1 MAVESEAAFGLLG
14 AAARAVMPH
23 LEKVLAEKT
32 TLDHKPFLGD
42 AQKLIASSISDLQRN
57 EDGVRVTAQIA
68 NLDLAD
74 IAYDSK
80 TLRLIAEAS
89 GTINVTVA
97 ALPGL

>member
-23 LEKVLAEKT
+23 LQKTLAEKT
-32 TLDHKPFLGD
+32 TVDLKPFLGD
-42 AQKLIASSISDLQRN
+42 AQKMVAGAISDLQKN
-57 EDGVRVTAQIA
+57 DASVRVTADIA
-68 NLDLAD
+68 NLALSD

-80 TLRLIAEAS
+80 TLRLIAEVS
-89 GTINVTVA
+89 GTINVMVA